1 MLSPVRQVVVTPARG
16 CTEWPQAPPPIT
28 QPFKYD
34 ELNRATNS
42 EPPRWSL
49 IASPSFTELFNEIR
63 KSMPIE
69 LVKSAVNARQQ
80 FIFQPSLP
88 LPEPLNL
95 CLQSREPLNLH
106 LETIEE
112 LDDRVVLVTKRVEA
126 CVCRH

>member
-80 FIFQPSLP
+80 FIVSPSPLIALSDMIQQLLP
-88 LPEPLNL
+88 
-95 CLQSREPLNLH
+95 RAFR
-106 LETIEE
+106 I
-112 LDDRVVLVTKRVEA
+112 DRQRDRPTDR
-126 CVCRH
+126 CS